1 MATRRCRSSCR
12 GTEEERQ
19 LRTRDRILA
28 TALRLFN
35 EAGYGAVTT
44 ALLAER
50 LGMAEGNL
58 WYHFKTKRALL
69 DAIGERFAA
78 GIEARLALR
87 PDGDPVASYAR
98 LLRAMM
104 AEFRDFRFLYR
115 DQPAYGDHAVVIAEN
130 APRWTRQTFAQ
141 IEAHLAALVEAGLL
155 CLPRDRLADL
165 AVNATILLRYG
176 LEHERELGTPTAS
189 GTGAVRRTLL
199 RHLTLFEHD
208 LAPATAAA
216 LKAAIEAIE
225 AEEPLAA

>member
-1 MATRRCRSSCR
+1 MK
-12 GTEEERQ
+12 
-19 LRTRDRILA
+19 TRDRIVA
-28 TALRLFN
+28 TALSLFN

-78 GIEARLALR
+78 SITARLALA
-87 PDGDPVASYAR
+87 PTSDPVASYAR

-115 DQPAYGDHAVVIAEN
+115 DQPAYGDHAAVIAQN

-141 IEAHLAALVEAGLL
+141 IEAHLGALVEAGLL
-155 CLPRDRLADL
+155 DLPRERLRDL
-165 AVNATILLRYG
+165 ASNATILLRYG
-176 LEHERELGTPTAS
+176 LEHQRELGTATAS

-199 RHLTLFEHD
+199 RHLTLFEHA
-208 LAPATAAA
+208 LAPAAAA
-216 LKAAIEAIE
+216 DLKAAIERIE
-225 AEEPLAA
+225 AEAPLAA

>member
-1 MATRRCRSSCR
+1 M
-12 GTEEERQ
+12 
-19 LRTRDRILA
+19 RTRDRIVT
-28 TALRLFN
+28 TALGLFN

-44 ALLAER
+44 AALAER

-78 GIEARLALR
+78 SVEARLALR
-87 PDGDPVASYAR
+87 PEADPVASYAR
-98 LLRAMM
+98 LLRAIM

-115 DQPAYGDHAVVIAEN
+115 DQPAYGDHAAAIAEN

-141 IEAHLAALVEAGLL
+141 IETHLAALAEAGLL
-155 CLPRDRLADL
+155 DLPPERLADL
-165 AVNATILLRYG
+165 AINATILLRYG
-176 LEHERELGTPTAS
+176 LEHERELGVPTAS

-199 RHLTLFEHD
+199 RHLTLFEPA
-208 LAPATAAA
+208 LAPAALAK

-225 AEEPLAA
+225 AEAPLAA